1 MSIQHYQLLTAKTS
15 VSFLTLLSLHLNHE
29 QKDSLA
35 VWWLGLSSFT
45 ANDPGSTPGQG
56 AGIPQVDEWSGQKKN
71 KIIIN
76 Q

>member
-15 VSFLTLLSLHLNHE
+15 LSFLTLLSLHLNRE

-45 ANDPGSTPGQG
+45 AKGPGSIPGQG
-56 AGIPQVDEWSGQKKN
+56 ARIPQVDEWSGQKNLKN
-71 KIIIN
+71 NK
-76 Q
+76 